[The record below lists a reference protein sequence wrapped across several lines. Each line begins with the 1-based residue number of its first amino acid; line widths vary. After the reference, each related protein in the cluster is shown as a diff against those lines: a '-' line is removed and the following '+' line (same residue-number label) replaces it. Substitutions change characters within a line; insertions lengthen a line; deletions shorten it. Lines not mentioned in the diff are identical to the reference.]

1 MNMRL
6 PADIDYDGETFEDGK
21 EPSGVVIAAFARRHR
36 RTHNPEQIRIS
47 VEEFEGRKFVRI
59 ALWYLGT
66 GRDRKFWPARESPGF
81 TARAHELADWT
92 EAMVTAARMINGE
105 SRPRP
110 SAPTRPAYRPTTARA
125 ARKTFDSRD
134 QGPPRER
141 ADELPGMIP
150 VAAGGPDF
158 DEFG

>member
-1 MNMRL
+1 MKL

-21 EPSGVVIAAFARRHR
+21 EPSGLVIAAFARRHR

-66 GRDRKFWPARESPGF
+66 GRDRKFWPTGEASSF
-81 TARAHELADWT
+81 TARAHELADWA
-92 EAMVTAARMINGE
+92 EAMTTAARMINGE
-105 SRPRP
+105 SRPRA
-110 SAPTRPAYRPTTARA
+110 SAPPRAAYRPTTARA
-125 ARKTFDSRD
+125 ARKTFDSRE

-141 ADELPGMIP
+141 TDELPMMTP
-150 VAAGGPDF
+150 VAAGGADF